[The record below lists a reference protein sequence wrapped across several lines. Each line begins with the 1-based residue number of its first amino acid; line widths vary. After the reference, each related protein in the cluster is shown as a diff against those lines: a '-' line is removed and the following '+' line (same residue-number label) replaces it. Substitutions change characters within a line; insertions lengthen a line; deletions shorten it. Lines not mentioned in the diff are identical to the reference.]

1 VIDEAIGE
9 SSQLRYHSPLLQDAV
24 DGLFAAIAGWRT
36 VAARLAFLPAAAA
49 QHEAEAVLR
58 TIPEE
63 VRSPSQGEPTL
74 WTANPIV
81 IRRLYSAAI
90 RTLIAMPA
98 STPSLRLL
106 AARVLAGLS
115 HVLDALAFLAA
126 EPPGRHAGRRRI
138 RLYVPDW
145 APALVNAGRAFVTIG
160 AVEVFWIVTEWP
172 NGALA
177 ITFPA
182 IAVILLAPRAD
193 AAYAQAVR
201 LTIGT
206 ALPLEIA

>member
-1 VIDEAIGE
+1 MSDLG
-9 SSQLRYHSPLLQDAV
+9 P
-24 DGLFAAIAGWRT
+24 
-36 VAARLAFLPAAAA
+36 AARPKSLPLES
-49 QHEAEAVLR
+49 HEA
-58 TIPEE
+58 
-63 VRSPSQGEPTL
+63 RS
-74 WTANPIV
+74 
-81 IRRLYSAAI
+81 
-90 RTLIAMPA
+90 
-98 STPSLRLL
+98 
-106 AARVLAGLS
+106 
-115 HVLDALAFLAA
+115 
-126 EPPGRHAGRRRI
+126 
-138 RLYVPDW
+138 
-145 APALVNAGRAFVTIG
+145 